1 MTPEKAAHITATIKC
16 WTVQKELYPYKS
28 GHNGIVMEPLDVDV
42 DILWL
47 WRLGTPNEDKQEAK

>member
-1 MTPEKAAHITATIKC
+1 MTPEKAAYITATIKY

-28 GHNGIVMEPLDVDV
+28 GHNGIVMEPKEE

-47 WRLGTPNEDKQEAK
+47 WRLGTPNEDKRR